1 MYRKGPN
8 SVAPLAR
15 PATMRSLRA
24 LVAGPVASVAV
35 AGAVLGGCGTL
46 STSPAAGT
54 FTPRSKGVL
63 TVVTTDVP
71 SAGFWT
77 GTAAHPTG
85 GFEYELAR
93 DLATR
98 FGLKFVRVKLEHFH
112 RVVRGQLDGADL
124 ALDLITPTDKR
135 REHLDF
141 SSPYLDGAPTVVVRS
156 LIDVPDLATAQALQ
170 WGAVRATTLVDVIN
184 NLIAPDQ
191 PVRLYDNNAQLVAAV
206 ESGQVDAILLDQPQA
221 VVTANE
227 SHDRLAAVAQLPSTE
242 AISAALPKGSHNVE
256 AVDSAVRAFTADGT
270 IDKLLRKWIGDKAAD
285 AERSI
290 PLLRTT
296 R

>member
-1 MYRKGPN
+1 VIAAAT
-8 SVAPLAR
+8 VALA
-15 PATMRSLRA
+15 
-24 LVAGPVASVAV
+24 
-35 AGAVLGGCGTL
+35 GCGTL

-54 FTPRSKGVL
+54 FTPTTKDVL

-77 GTAAHPTG
+77 GTAEHPTG

-98 FGLKFVRVKLEHFH
+98 FGLKSVRVELEHFH
-112 RVVRGQLDGADL
+112 RVVAGQLDGADL

-141 SSPYLDGAPTVVVRS
+141 SSPYLNGAPTVVVRS

-191 PVRLYDNNAQLVAAV
+191 PVRLYDNNTELVSGL
-206 ESGQVDAILLDQPQA
+206 ESGQVEAILLDQPQA

-227 SHDRLAAVAQLPSTE
+227 SHGRLAAVAQLPSTE
-242 AISAALPKGSHNVE
+242 VIAAALPKGSDNVQ
-256 AVDSAVRAFTADGT
+256 AVDSAMRAFTADGT
-270 IDKLLRKWIGDKAAD
+270 IEKLLREWIGDKAAD

>member
-1 MYRKGPN
+1 
-8 SVAPLAR
+8 
-15 PATMRSLRA
+15 MRSLRA

-35 AGAVLGGCGTL
+35 AGAVMSGCGTL

-54 FTPRSKGVL
+54 FTSRSKGVL

-71 SAGFWT
+71 SSGFWK

-98 FGLKFVRVKLEHFH
+98 FGLKSVRVKLEHFH
-112 RVVRGQLDGADL
+112 RVVHGQLDGADL

-141 SSPYLDGAPTVVVRS
+141 SSPYLNGAPTVVVRS
-156 LIDVPDLATAQALQ
+156 VIGVPDLATAQALQ
-170 WGAVRATTLVDVIN
+170 WGAVRATTLVDVVD
-184 NLIAPDQ
+184 NLISPDQ
-191 PVRLYDNNAQLVAAV
+191 PVRLYDNNAELVAGL
-206 ESGQVDAILLDQPQA
+206 ESGQVDAILLDMPQA

-227 SHDRLAAVAQLPSTE
+227 SDGRLAAVAQLPATE
-242 AISAALPKGSHNVE
+242 SISAALPKGSHNVQ
-256 AVDSAVRAFTADGT
+256 AVDSAMRAFTADGT